1 MSHLKVLRI
10 ANIVVGIFVILFL
23 FSCDNNKRKTQ
34 KNIQKVEVSHSPFV
48 IFATSGNIS
57 SQDNIRI
64 EFSED
69 VELIKNGGDIINEDL
84 IRFKPEIKG
93 KLYWLGKSAIEF
105 KPDKQLENGQ
115 TYTAKIDL
123 GKLFNISEG
132 QKSDFN
138 FGFSVVP
145 LRINLYTNQL
155 HVYQKDN
162 KQLNYLEG
170 NIKFSDRIDLEEA
183 KTVLTASQD
192 NKELEIDYPEYMS
205 ENTLEFKITG
215 INKYEKQ
222 SEVKLEWE
230 GNKINSDDSGE
241 AIIDVPAQG
250 DFEYS
255 GIRVVESPSQ
265 YVEISFSDPID
276 KSMDLNGIIKV
287 DGIETLKYD
296 IISNKVLVYPNTH
309 QSGNA
314 KVVINRELKNI
325 GGVSLKENKVVEIHF
340 GQLKP
345 QIRFADDGVILPGKS
360 KWLLTFDAVNLSKVD
375 IIVHKIF
382 ANNVKQFMQ
391 VNNLDGNYQLNRVA
405 KVVYSEQLELIS
417 NENQNTGNWE
427 TYELDLANLISNKE
441 SGIFRIQIKFKKEY
455 ALYDCKNAEVSRDG
469 EYSYY
474 QSGNY
479 YNDEYY
485 YPEGFHWEDKQ
496 NPCSISYYNYERFI
510 QKNVIPT
517 NIGLT
522 VKGNS
527 NVSYKLFAADL
538 NTTKPINN
546 LNISVFDYQQ
556 QLLQELKT
564 DSDGYVEISRDIQPW
579 LIIAS
584 RNNEYSYLKVADGS
598 SLSYSRFDTK
608 GVALKDGIKAFI
620 YGDRDV
626 WRPGDTLFL
635 TMIINDDKEIPENHP
650 ASVKL
655 FNPKSKLIGEQT
667 ISKNINGFY
676 SFKLNT
682 STEDLTGVW
691 IAKFRY
697 GGSEFSKRIRIEN
710 LKPNRLKILLTFKD
724 EILRKGNNKAELKV
738 KWLHGGTA
746 ENLKT
751 TVDASVKPMK
761 TSFEEF
767 PDYNFNDIGRYFSPD
782 DVQVLNS
789 EVDSK
794 GDKKFNI
801 EFPPYSRAP
810 GELKVNFVTRVYEKG
825 GDFSIDQTN
834 MVYSPFDY
842 YIGLETPQNE
852 TGSRYLEVDK
862 EHKFKVATVDD
873 EGRRIDVNNLIVEVY
888 RISWSWWYGSGG
900 SNASRYINKEYNNRV
915 YQSTISTKNGEGEF
929 KFKIDYPEW
938 GRFYVNVYDP
948 NNGHSTGSIIYMD
961 WPSWYSRK
969 NRKGAGEAGLVNLTA
984 NQEKYAVGDTVKV
997 SLPTTP
1003 NSNMLISLESN
1014 DKILKYWWQET
1025 NSDES
1030 LIAFVATKDMAPN
1043 IYLYVSIIQ
1052 SFGENVNDIP
1062 IRRYGLVPI
1071 MVYDETTI
1079 LKPEI
1084 KMAESIRPNTD
1095 YKIEVS
1101 EKNNRKMTYTIAV
1114 VDEGLLDLTHFKTPD
1129 PHSSF
1134 YSKEALFVET
1144 WDIYDYVMSAYKG
1157 KIKNSFSIGGSDDI
1171 SDNSPEKKKANRFKP
1186 VVSFI
1191 GPFTLEKGKT
1201 TSHKLLMQNYIGS
1214 VRAMLIAG
1222 NNGAYG
1228 HTDKTVSVKQPL
1240 MVLSTLPRVL
1250 APGEMLKVPVS
1261 VFVMDENIK
1270 DVSVKVIPNEMFTCE
1285 KTSKNISVKKQGEID
1300 LTFDVDVA
1308 DVNGIGKLRFEVS
1321 SGKET
1326 AFYETE
1332 IQVRNPNPR
1341 VYDVNYLIVKPKETK
1356 EFKPEF
1362 KGQEGTYQFNM
1373 NIAKMPQINLNRRL
1387 NYLIRYPY
1395 GCVEQTTSSAFPQL
1409 FLNQL
1414 TNLSA
1419 DKFKKVEYHI
1429 NFAINKI
1436 SRMQVAKGGFSY
1448 WQGNNISSDW
1458 GSSYAGHFLLM
1469 AQERSYLVSHTV
1481 LENWKKYQTQ
1491 VSNNWRPVYKNNVVL
1506 MNDLEQ
1512 AYRLFT
1518 LALAGKP
1525 NMGDMNR
1532 LKEMN
1537 GKSSVAIYELA
1548 AAYALAGQKD
1558 IALKLID
1565 NVEYMAPEHSYWRY
1579 NYGSEL
1585 RDKAMIVD
1593 ALTYIDR
1600 DKAYP
1605 LVKEISESL
1614 ASKSW
1619 YSTQSTSFALLAISN
1634 FYGDIDDDLP
1644 YSFKYKWDN
1653 ENSDNIS
1660 PDKAVFSKDLSVD
1673 KGNNISIENTGD
1685 KEIYICFTTSG
1696 ISKLGKTHDE
1706 ESNLKMT
1713 LVYKDM
1719 SGKIINADSLK
1730 QGTDFY
1736 AEVEVQN
1743 NSSFSYL
1750 DNMALSQI
1758 FPSGWEIINTR
1769 MFEIGSELK
1778 SSDVDYVDY
1787 RDDRV
1792 DFFFKLRYR
1801 DSKKYIVLLNAA
1813 YKGKYFIPSTLCS
1826 NMYNNDIKAVKGGG
1840 WISVY

>member
-1 MSHLKVLRI
+1 MSHLKAFRI
-10 ANIVVGIFVILFL
+10 ANIVVGVFVVLFL
-23 FSCDNNKRKTQ
+23 FSCDNNKRPTKK
-34 KNIQKVEVSHSPFV
+34 KNVIIDHSPLV
-48 IFATSGNIS
+48 IFATSGNVS
-57 SQDNIRI
+57 SQDVIRV
-64 EFSED
+64 EFSKD
-69 VELIKNGGDIINEDL
+69 VELIKNGGDIINEKL
-84 IRFKPEIKG
+84 ISFKPEIEG
-93 KLYWLGKSAIEF
+93 KLYWLGKSAVEF
-105 KPDKQLENGQ
+105 RPDKQLENGQ

-123 GKLFNISEG
+123 AKLFKINNG

-145 LRINLYTNQL
+145 LRINLYTNHLQ
-155 HVYQKDN
+155 VYEKDN

-170 NIKFSDRIDLEEA
+170 KIKFSDRISLLQA
-183 KTVLTASQD
+183 KAVLTVYQD
-192 NKELEIDYPEYMS
+192 DKELEIDYPDYMS
-205 ENTLEFKITG
+205 ENTMEFKVTG
-215 INKYEKQ
+215 IKKYDKQ
-222 SEVKLEWE
+222 SEVRLVWD
-230 GNKINSDDSGE
+230 GDKINSDDSGE

-250 DFEYS
+250 DFEYG

-265 YVEISFSDPID
+265 YVEISFSDAIN
-276 KSMDLNGIIKV
+276 KSMDLNGIIS
-287 DGIETLKYD
+287 IEGLENLKFD
-296 IISNKVLVYPNTH
+296 IVSNKVLVYPKNH
-309 QSGNA
+309 QSGDA
-314 KVVINRELKNI
+314 KVIINRELKNI
-325 GGVSLKENKVVEIHF
+325 NGVNLKETKIVDIYF
-340 GQLKP
+340 GQIKP

-360 KWLLTFDAVNLSKVD
+360 KWLLTFEAVNLSKVD

-382 ANNVKQFMQ
+382 ANNIKQFMQ
-391 VNNLDGNYQLNRVA
+391 VNNLDGNYQLNRVSRI
-405 KVVYSEQLELIS
+405 VYSEQLELLS
-417 NENQNTGNWE
+417 NENQNTGSWE
-427 TYELDLANLISNKE
+427 TYELDLDNLISDKE
-441 SGIFRIQIKFKKEY
+441 TGIFRIQIKFKKEY
-455 ALYDCKNAEVSRDG
+455 AIYDCKNAEVSRDD

-485 YPEGFHWEDKQ
+485 YPEGFHWEDKE
-496 NPCSISYYNYERFI
+496 NPCSVSYYNYQRFI

-527 NVSYKLFAADL
+527 DINYSIFAADL

-556 QLLQELKT
+556 QLLYELKT
-564 DSDGYVEISRDIQPW
+564 DVDGYVEMPRDKDPW
-579 LIIAS
+579 LIVAS
-584 RNNEYSYLKVADGS
+584 RNGEYSYLKIADGN
-598 SLSYSRFDTK
+598 SLSYSRFDTR

-635 TMIINDDKEIPENHP
+635 TMIISDDKEIPENHP

-655 FNPKSKLIGEQT
+655 FNPRSKLISEQT

-676 SFKLNT
+676 AFKLIT
-682 STEDLTGVW
+682 SAEDLTGVW
-691 IAKFRY
+691 MAKFRY

-724 EILRKGNNKAELKV
+724 EILRKGSNKAELKV

-751 TVDASVKPMK
+751 TVDASVRPMK

-767 PDYNFNDIGRYFSPD
+767 PDYNFDDIGRYFNPD
-782 DVQVLNS
+782 DLQVLNS

-801 EFPPYSRAP
+801 EFPPYSSAP
-810 GELKVNFVTRVYEKG
+810 GELKVSFVSRVYEKG

-834 MVYSPFDY
+834 MVYSPFDF
-842 YIGLETPQNE
+842 YIGLETPQNDN
-852 TGSRYLEVDK
+852 GSRYLEVDK
-862 EHKFKVATVDD
+862 EHSFKVATVDD
-873 EGRRIDVNNLIVEVY
+873 EGRRVDVNGLMIEVY

-900 SNASRYINKEYNNRV
+900 RNASRYINKEYNNRV
-915 YQSTISTKNGEGEF
+915 YQSTLNTKDGEGEF

-969 NRKGAGEAGLVNLTA
+969 NRKGAGEAGLVNLTT

-1014 DKILKYWWQET
+1014 DRILKYWWQET
-1025 NSDES
+1025 DTDES
-1030 LIAFVATKDMAPN
+1030 LIKFVATKDMAPN
-1043 IYLYVSIIQ
+1043 IYLYVSVIQ
-1052 SFGENVNDIP
+1052 PFGENVNDIP

-1071 MVYDETTI
+1071 LVYDETTI

-1084 KMAESIRPNTD
+1084 KMAESIRPNTE

-1171 SDNSPEKKKANRFKP
+1171 DDNSPEKKKANRFKP

-1201 TSHKLLMQNYIGS
+1201 ATHKLQMQNYIGS
-1214 VRAMLIAG
+1214 VRVMLVAG
-1222 NNGAYG
+1222 NDGAYG

-1250 APGEMLKVPVS
+1250 APGELLKVPVS
-1261 VFVMDENIK
+1261 LFVMDENIK
-1270 DVSVKVIPNEMFTCE
+1270 DVNVKVIPNEMFSCK
-1285 KTSKNISVKKQGEID
+1285 KTSKNISIKKQGEID
-1300 LTFDVDVA
+1300 LSFDIDVVDL
-1308 DVNGIGKLRFEVS
+1308 NGIGKLRFEVS
-1321 SGKET
+1321 SGNET

-1332 IQVRNPNPR
+1332 VQIRNPNPR
-1341 VYDVNYLIVKPKETK
+1341 VYDVNYLIVKPNETK
-1356 EFKPEF
+1356 KFKPEF

-1373 NIAKMPQINLNRRL
+1373 NIAKMPQINLDRRL

-1395 GCVEQTTSSAFPQL
+1395 GCIEQTTSSAFPQL
-1409 FLNQL
+1409 FLSQL
-1414 TNLSA
+1414 TKLSD
-1419 DKFKKVEYHI
+1419 DKLKKINYNI
-1429 NFAINKI
+1429 NFAISKI
-1436 SRMQVAKGGFSY
+1436 SRMQISKGGFSY
-1448 WQGNNISSDW
+1448 WPGDNITSDW
-1458 GSSYAGHFLLM
+1458 GSSYAGHFLLL
-1469 AQERSYLVSHTV
+1469 AQEKSYLVSHIV
-1481 LENWKKYQTQ
+1481 LDNWKNYQTQ
-1491 VSNNWRPVYKNNVVL
+1491 VSKNWRPVYKNNEVL

-1532 LKEMN
+1532 LKELK
-1537 GKSSVAIYELA
+1537 GKNPAAIYELA

-1558 IALKLID
+1558 IALKLIED
-1565 NVEYMAPEHSYWRY
+1565 VDFTAPHYSYWRY
-1579 NYGSEL
+1579 NYGSAI

-1593 ALTYIDR
+1593 ALTYIDKE
-1600 DKAYP
+1600 KALP
-1605 LVKEISESL
+1605 LVKSITESL
-1614 ASKSW
+1614 ATNAW
-1619 YSTQSTSFALLAISN
+1619 YSTQSTAFALVSLSN
-1634 FYGDIDDDLP
+1634 FYGDADENIP
-1644 YSFKYKWDN
+1644 YSFKYKWN
-1653 ENSDNIS
+1653 GERSDNILPEKPVYS
-1660 PDKAVFSKDLSVD
+1660 EDLSID
-1673 KGNNISIENTGD
+1673 KGGEISIENTGE
-1685 KEIYICFTTSG
+1685 KEIYLCFTTSG
-1696 ISKLGKTHDE
+1696 IRKLGKMHEE
-1706 ESNLKMT
+1706 ESNLKMSV
-1713 LVYKDM
+1713 VYKDM
-1719 SGKIINADSLK
+1719 NGKVINADSLK

-1736 AEVEVQN
+1736 AEVEVNN

-1769 MFEIGSELK
+1769 MFDIGSELK
-1778 SSDVDYVDY
+1778 SSDVDYMDY

-1792 DFFFKLRYR
+1792 DFFFNLRYK
-1801 DSKKYIVLLNAA
+1801 DSKKFIVLLNAA
-1813 YKGKYFIPSTLCS
+1813 YKGRYFIPSTLCS

-1840 WISVY
+1840 WIKVY